1 MGFDAELSRKHF
13 LTGSL
18 FAAFAPFAALAQ
30 NSARTAYTI
39 DDVKGAEKLSG
50 IVLTDDQ
57 RKQVLQALAG
67 SRSGLDAIRKT
78 GISND
83 IPPAF
88 NFVPH
93 GKKPKAGYKNDVK
106 PTPPKAFTKPTS
118 AEDIA
123 FLTVAELGVL
133 IKNRNLKPSELT
145 EIFLT
150 RLKQYGP
157 KLKNVITL
165 TDELARK
172 QALAADDEIAK
183 GKYRGPLHGIPFGL
197 KDLFAAKDY
206 PTTWG
211 AEPYKDQVI
220 AYNSAVVE
228 KLFAAGAILVAKTSL
243 GALAYGDVWFGG
255 LTLNPWNPKQG
266 SSGSSAGSSAGTA
279 AGLFAFSIGTETLG
293 SIISPSTRCRVT
305 GLRPTFGRV
314 SRFGAMALSWTMDKV
329 GPICKTAEDC
339 AIVFSVIHGADPRD
353 PMSVDYPFTY
363 RSSIDLKSL
372 KIGVLVPTSFV
383 ASDDPA
389 KDLGT
394 AGTILK
400 SLGATFIPVKISS
413 PINGVSEVLTIEA
426 SAAFDEI
433 THDGRVDTMKGSLWP
448 PAFRASSMLTGVD
461 YIQAMRAR
469 TTVMRKFEDE
479 LGSLD
484 VIIANGSGGDVL
496 VTTNLTGHPQ
506 LFIPMGLNDQARPI
520 GISLIGRLYEE
531 GTMLAIGNMLQQAT
545 SVYRKR
551 PDLTQL
557 PKD

>member
-13 LTGSL
+13 LTGTL

-30 NSARTAYTI
+30 NSARTTYTLE
-39 DDVKGAEKLSG
+39 DVKGAEHLSG
-50 IVLTDDQ
+50 ITLTDAQ
-57 RKQVLQALAG
+57 RKEVLQALAG
-67 SRSGLDAIRKT
+67 SRSGLDSIRKA
-78 GISND
+78 GISNGV
-83 IPPAF
+83 PLAF

-106 PTPPKAFTKPTS
+106 PSAPRPFVKPTK

-133 IKNRNLKPSELT
+133 IRTKQLKPSELT
-145 EIFLT
+145 EIFLA

-165 TDELARK
+165 TKDLARK
-172 QALAADDEIAK
+172 QALAADADIAN

-211 AEPYKDQVI
+211 AEPYKEQVI
-220 AYNSAVVE
+220 THNCAVVE
-228 KLFAAGAILVAKTSL
+228 KLFEAGAILVAKTSL

-255 LTLNPWNPKQG
+255 QTLNTWNPKQG
-266 SSGSSAGSSAGTA
+266 SSGSSAGSAAGTA

-293 SIISPSTRCRVT
+293 SIVSPSTRCRVT

-314 SRFGAMALSWTMDKV
+314 SRYGAMALSWTMDKV

-339 AIVFSVIHGADPRD
+339 AIVFSVIHGADDRD
-353 PMSVDYPFTY
+353 PMSVDFPFSY
-363 RSSIDLKSL
+363 RSSVDLKKL
-372 KIGVLVPTSFV
+372 KIGVLVPASF
-383 ASDDPA
+383 AATDDPA
-389 KDLGT
+389 KDLGA

-400 SLGATFIPVKISS
+400 GLGAMFTPVKISS
-413 PINGVSEVLTIEA
+413 PMPGVSEVLTIEA

-469 TTVMRKFEDE
+469 TTLMHKFEDE

-506 LFIPMGLNDQARPI
+506 LFIPMGLNEQGRPL

-531 GTMLAIGNMLQQAT
+531 GTMLAIGNMIQQAT
-545 SVYRKR
+545 GVYRKR

-557 PKD
+557 P

>member
-1 MGFDAELSRKHF
+1 MGFDADLSRKNF
-13 LTGSL
+13 LALSL
-18 FAAFAPFAALAQ
+18 AAAFAPFEVLAQ
-30 NSARTAYTI
+30 NSQRTIYTLE
-39 DDVKGAEKLSG
+39 DVKGAERLSA
-50 IVLTDDQ
+50 ITLTEEQ
-57 RKQVLQALAG
+57 RKDVLQALNG
-67 SRSGLDAIRKT
+67 SRAGLDAIRKA
-78 GISND
+78 GLNNEVA
-83 IPPAF
+83 PAF
-88 NFVPH
+88 NFVPQ

-106 PTPPKAFTKPTS
+106 PAAPKPFSKPTNP
-118 AEDIA
+118 EDIA

-133 IKNRNLKPSELT
+133 IRTKQLKPSELT
-145 EIFLT
+145 EIFIA

-165 TDELARK
+165 TEDLARQ
-172 QALAADDEIAK
+172 QANLADDEIAK
-183 GKYRGPLHGIPFGL
+183 GKYRGPLHGIPYGI

-211 AEPYKDQVI
+211 AEPYKTQVI
-220 AYNSAVVE
+220 AHNCAVVE
-228 KLFAAGAILVAKTSL
+228 KLNAAGAIMVAKTSL
-243 GALAYGDVWFGG
+243 GALAYGDIWFGG

-293 SIISPSTRCRVT
+293 SIISPSQRCRVT

-314 SRFGAMALSWTMDKV
+314 SRYGAMALSWTMDKV

-353 PMSVDYPFTY
+353 AMSVDYPFTY
-363 RSSIDLKSL
+363 RSSIDLRKI
-372 KIGVLVPTSFV
+372 KIGIVPPV
-383 ASDDPA
+383 GYKEGDDLA

-400 SLGATFIPVKISS
+400 SLGATFTPVKIS
-413 PINGVSEVLTIEA
+413 PPTQGVSEVLTIEA

-448 PAFRASSMLTGVD
+448 PAFRASSMLSGVD

-469 TTVMRKFEDE
+469 TTLMHRFEDE

-484 VIIANGSGGDVL
+484 VIIANATGGDIL

-506 LFIPMGLNDQARPI
+506 IFIPMGINDQARPI
-520 GISLIGRLYEE
+520 GISLIGRLYDE
-531 GTMLAIGNMLQQAT
+531 GTILAIGNMLQQAT

-557 PKD
+557 PA